1 MQRAYRLKKN
11 KHFQTVY
18 RRGKSQASK
27 DLVLLYFRSR
37 RLQIGISVSKKVGNA
52 VARNKVKR
60 RVREI
65 MRSEMQ
71 LLKPGWYVIAARPGA
86 AQATF
91 QGLKKTL
98 RYLLRKHDLY
108 TAEDK
113 GSNRQ

>member
-37 RLQIGISVSKKVGNA
+37 KLQVGISVSKKVGNA
-52 VARNKVKR
+52 VMRNRVKR
-60 RVREI
+60 RIREI
-65 MRSEMQ
+65 FRNEMQ
-71 LLKPGWYVIAARPGA
+71 LLKPGWYVVAARPGA
-86 AQATF
+86 AQASF
-91 QGLKKTL
+91 QSLGRTL

-108 TAEDK
+108 MADDK